1 MEVGVARFA
10 VVSLMPKFPTG
21 DTRAVFGDNKTKV
34 LTGRWLLAFPMM
46 RRGIIF
52 FKMRRMLWSSA
63 TRHIPG

>member
-34 LTGRWLLAFPMM
+34 STGRWLLAFPM

-52 FKMRRMLWSSA
+52 FK
-63 TRHIPG
+63 